1 MVPIQ
6 VQGLA
11 VVDADA
17 APVLLLREKGGRHR
31 WLVITVGAPE
41 AKELASARKKATT
54 ARPGT
59 IELIGQVIEAF
70 GRRVVRVELTGLH
83 YGIFHADLVFDGGL
97 RLSARPSDALAIALR
112 QGIPVEAAEA
122 VLDEAAV
129 ELEVSGS
136 DPLPGQ
142 EDSPEQQVEEFR
154 TMLDDLTPDDFRDPE
169 LP

>member
-1 MVPIQ
+1 MIPVQ

-31 WLVITVGAPE
+31 WLVITIGAPE
-41 AKELASARKKATT
+41 AKELASARSKVAT

-59 IELIGQVIEAF
+59 IELISQVVEAF

-83 YGIFHADLVFDGGL
+83 YGIFHADLVFDGDL
-97 RLSARPSDALAIALR
+97 RLSARPSDALAIAMR
-112 QGIPVEAAEA
+112 TGVPVEAAEA

-129 ELEVSGS
+129 ELDVT
-136 DPLPGQ
+136 DPEPEPLDRPA
-142 EDSPEQQVEEFR
+142 SPEQQIQEFR
-154 TMLDDLTPDDFRDPE
+154 TMLDEISPEDFRD
-169 LP
+169 